1 MAKKQELEISI
12 TTEGNVSI
20 NVIGAKG
27 KTCLKLT
34 KDIEDAIGNVIQRD
48 TKPSFYEK
56 EESTS
61 TLFTGLNINE

>member
-12 TTEGNVSI
+12 TAEGDVSI

-34 KDIEDAIGNVIQRD
+34 KDLEDAIGTVTKRD

-56 EESTS
+56 EESSS
-61 TLFTGLNINE
+61 TLSTGLNLNE